1 MLKKFTTFIKH
12 PTSIHVLIN
21 TLGNYLNTAFTALF
35 ALILVRIMTPVEYGV
50 LGVLL
55 GISYV
60 LANVFDFGTTAT
72 IYSYFPQLKEK
83 EHPST
88 LAFLKTLFLFQ
99 TVFACA
105 AIIILAFS
113 FQWLDSVFFKTGSD
127 VPTTAA
133 LFAGVLLFIWQNFAT
148 NVLLAAKQ
156 FMKVNIY
163 VNLSNIVKLLGLVY
177 LWYTTQVS
185 PYSVLVL
192 FGVVGSFG
200 FIVPMVLEKWS
211 SLERVWSSSIDRSI
225 LKLRYT
231 ITYFA
236 SMQLYNLAQ
245 RMDLFL
251 LSYFGLKHE
260 LGYYTLAQKIALTIA
275 TFSVSVTQ
283 VLSPLFARVQRQTDV
298 KKLLRPSM
306 LYLSIPAVM
315 YLLLSFTPDWIFQ
328 LFFTEKFIIASR
340 IARQLALPY
349 IIFTYENMLFLFTLY
364 TIRQPKYMLVT
375 NLLFFLGMTGGCLT
389 LIPRIGI
396 QGPVW
401 TLTGTVILSS
411 LVLLSITTYEY
422 KKLPR

>member
-21 TLGNYLNTAFTALF
+21 TLGNYLNTAFTAVF

-72 IYSYFPQLKEK
+72 IYSYFPQLRERD
-83 EHPST
+83 HPST
-88 LAFLKTLFLFQ
+88 MSFIKTLFLFQ
-99 TVFACA
+99 TVFAGV
-105 AIIILAFS
+105 AIIALGLS
-113 FQWLDSVFFKTGSD
+113 FQWLDNVFFKTGSD
-127 VPTTAA
+127 ASITIV
-133 LFAGVLLFIWQNFAT
+133 LFVGVLLFIWQNFAT

-163 VNLSNIVKLLGLVY
+163 VNLSNAVKLIGLVY
-177 LWYTTQVS
+177 LWRTSQVS
-185 PYSVLVL
+185 SYSVLAM
-192 FGVVGSFG
+192 FGIVGSFG
-200 FIVPMVLEKWS
+200 FIIPLLLENRS
-211 SLERVWSSSIDRSI
+211 VLERVWSSRIDRSS

-231 ITYFA
+231 VTYFA

-251 LSYFGLKHE
+251 LSYFGLRHE
-260 LGYYTLAQKIALTIA
+260 LGYYTLAQKIVLTIA

-283 VLSPLFARVQRQTDV
+283 VLSPLFSRAERKSDV
-298 KKLLRPSM
+298 RKLLKPSF

-315 YLLLSFTPDWIFQ
+315 YLLLSVTPDWIFQ
-328 LFFTEKFIIASR
+328 VFFTEKFIIASHV
-340 IARQLALPY
+340 AKQLALPY

-364 TIRQPKYMLVT
+364 TIKQPKYMLIT
-375 NLLFFLGMTGGCLT
+375 NFIFFLGMTGGCLA
-389 LIPRIGI
+389 LIPEFGI
-396 QGPVW
+396 QGPIW
-401 TLTGTVILSS
+401 TLTGTVTLSTIIL
-411 LVLLSITTYEY
+411 LFITSYEY
-422 KKLPR
+422 KKLPQ